1 MAIGDRT
8 ESRLGG
14 PTQLGTSTTTIATA
28 ATGYD
33 EVIKQVIITNT
44 DTVDR
49 TVTLAIGSAATAANR
64 LFSALP
70 IGANDVMIW
79 DTAIVLAAGET
90 LQGLSDTA
98 SKVTVT
104 VVGWEKQ
111 TA

>member
-1 MAIGDRT
+1 MAIGDRH
-8 ESRLGG
+8 EQRLGG
-14 PTQLGTSTTTIATA
+14 PTQLGTSSTTICTA
-28 ATGYD
+28 ATGYN
-33 EVIKQVIITNT
+33 EIIKQIIITNT
-44 DTVDR
+44 DTIDR

-64 LFSALP
+64 LLSSLP
-70 IGANDVMIW
+70 IGANDVIIW

-90 LQGLSDTA
+90 LQGLSDSA

>member
-14 PTQLGTSTTTIATA
+14 PIQLGTSTTTITTA
-28 ATGYD
+28 ATGYA
-33 EVIKQVIITNT
+33 EIIKQIIITNT

-49 TVTLAIGSAATAANR
+49 TVTLAIGSAATAANC
-64 LFSALP
+64 LLSNLP
-70 IGANDVMIW
+70 IGANDVIIW